1 MQRISVAM
9 AENAVEATQSTQHF
23 YTPLECYIR
32 NERIKFA
39 DIRGSLEIKDAFVLN
54 LAVIIASD
62 SRDGKMPETVDTK
75 KLLETVKELNETLT
89 VYEEDSTFD
98 LWLDL
103 ED

>member
-1 MQRISVAM
+1 MKKLSVAM
-9 AENAVEATQSTQHF
+9 AEKAVDATQDAQHF
-23 YTPLECYIR
+23 YTPLNCYIR

-39 DIRGSLEIKDAFVLN
+39 DIRGSLEIKEAFILN

-62 SRDGKMPETVDTK
+62 SRDGTMPKTVDTK